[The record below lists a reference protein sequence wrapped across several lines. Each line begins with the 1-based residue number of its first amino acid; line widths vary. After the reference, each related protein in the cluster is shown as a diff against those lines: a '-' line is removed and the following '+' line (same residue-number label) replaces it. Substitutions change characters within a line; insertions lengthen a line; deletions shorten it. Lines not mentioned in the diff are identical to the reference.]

1 GRSPRARDPPPA
13 CSWCVRGPPR
23 PGRATS
29 APGRRPA
36 LPLFPPPPQP
46 SCGAPD
52 IAALG
57 LLFDYGLTGFLLRKE
72 RARRGNPAGAGTSS
86 KRDLHR
92 DDVCSLRALLA
103 VDDVELNLLA
113 FLQAAEPFLLDGAV
127 VDEDVLT
134 AIHGDEAVALLRV
147 EPLHRACNHCG
158 LAPFLASYR
167 YRHIRAVPVRTRI
180 SCDFSGVN
188 PTPRRA

>member
-1 GRSPRARDPPPA
+1 M
-13 CSWCVRGPPR
+13 
-23 PGRATS
+23 
-29 APGRRPA
+29 RRPSA
-36 LPLFPPPPQP
+36 SML
-46 SCGAPD
+46 GASTKAMISVGPVT
-52 IAALG
+52 A
-57 LLFDYGLTGFLLRKE
+57 
-72 RARRGNPAGAGTSS
+72 
-86 KRDLHR
+86 
-92 DDVCSLRALLA
+92 C
-103 VDDVELNLLA
+103 
-113 FLQAAEPFLLDGAV
+113 AEPFLLDGAV

-188 PTPRRA
+188 PTPRRVVGQFGS